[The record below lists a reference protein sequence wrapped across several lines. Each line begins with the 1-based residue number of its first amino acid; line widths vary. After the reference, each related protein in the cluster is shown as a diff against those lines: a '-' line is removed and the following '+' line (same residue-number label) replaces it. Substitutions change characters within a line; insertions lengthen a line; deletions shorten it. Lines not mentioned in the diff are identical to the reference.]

1 MTLCSEMN
9 DAVDLIF
16 CEHLTDTLIVADI
29 FTYEEVVRCLLDVLE
44 IGEIA
49 CVGQFVQIDDA
60 VVGVLIHH
68 QTDDV

>member
-9 DAVDLIF
+9 DTVDLIF

-44 IGEIA
+44 IG
-49 CVGQFVQIDDA
+49 
-60 VVGVLIHH
+60 
-68 QTDDV
+68 